1 MTQPLGPVMLDV
13 QGIRLREDERKLIAR
28 PEVGGVI
35 LFARNT
41 PDVATTQALTADIRA
56 CRPDILIAVDQEGGR
71 VQRLQQGVTRIP
83 AMAAFGHQYAAD
95 PEGALLLA
103 QDTGWLM
110 GMELAACGFDLTFAP
125 VLDLDDDQSPAIGT
139 RSFSTD
145 PEVVARLGAAFI
157 EGLHEAG
164 MVAVGKHFPGHG
176 GARQDSHHAV
186 AEDARSL
193 DALRKRDLVPF
204 TRLAGKLDG
213 VMPAHVI
220 YRAFDDRP
228 AGFSPSW
235 LGLLREELG
244 FKGAIF
250 SDDLTMAAA
259 HAAGSPAERARAA
272 WAAGCDMA
280 VICNAP
286 EDARQV
292 VDACQGEGSTRLGK
306 LRYARARPSL
316 ASLAAISRWRRTHS
330 RLEALNEAAA
340 TPSGSLGAQ

>member
-13 QGIRLREDERKLIAR
+13 EGIRLRDDERELLAR
-28 PEVGGVI
+28 PQVGGVI

-41 PDVATTQALTADIRA
+41 PDAATTQALTADIRA

-83 AMAAFGHQYAAD
+83 AMATLGQQFAVD
-95 PEGALLLA
+95 PEAALLLT

-125 VLDLDDDQSPAIGT
+125 VLDLDDGQSPAIGT
-139 RSFSTD
+139 RSFSPD
-145 PEVVARLGAAFI
+145 PDVVSRLGAAFI
-157 EGLHEAG
+157 DGLHEAG

-176 GARQDSHHAV
+176 GVTQDSHFDV
-186 AEDARSL
+186 AEDPRSL
-193 DALRKRDLVPF
+193 EALRERDLVPF
-204 TRLAGKLDG
+204 MRLAGKLDAI
-213 VMPAHVI
+213 MPAHVI

-235 LGLLREELG
+235 LGLLREEFG

-259 HAAGSPAERARAA
+259 HAAGAPDERARAA

-286 EDARQV
+286 DDARKV
-292 VDACQGEGSTRLGK
+292 VDACEGDGSIRVGK

-316 ASLAAISRWRRTHS
+316 ESLAAISRWRRTHA
-330 RLEALNEAAA
+330 RLEALNDTASAA
-340 TPSGSLGAQ
+340 TP

>member
-1 MTQPLGPVMLDV
+1 MLDIA
-13 QGIRLREDERKLIAR
+13 GTRLEDDERRLISR

-41 PDVATTQALTADIRA
+41 PDAVTTQALTAEIRA
-56 CRPDILIAVDQEGGR
+56 CRPDMLIAVDQEGGR
-71 VQRLQQGVTRIP
+71 VQRLKQGVTRLP
-83 AMAAFGHQYAAD
+83 AMATLGHRYAES
-95 PEGALLLA
+95 PEATRLLA
-103 QDTGWLM
+103 QDTGWLL

-125 VLDLDDDQSPAIGT
+125 VLDLDDDQSPAIGS
-139 RSFSTD
+139 RSFSPDPAVVTD
-145 PEVVARLGAAFI
+145 LAGAFI

-164 MVAVGKHFPGHG
+164 MVAIGKHFPGHG
-176 GARQDSHHAV
+176 GARQDSHEAI
-186 AEDARSL
+186 ASDPRSL
-193 DALRKRDLVPF
+193 DVLRERDLLPF
-204 TRLAGKLDG
+204 ARLAGKLDAI
-213 VMPAHVI
+213 MPAHVV
-220 YRAFDDRP
+220 YPAFDDRP

-259 HAAGSPAERARAA
+259 QVAGTPAERAKAA

-286 EDARQV
+286 ADAREV
-292 VDACQGEGSTRLGK
+292 VEACDGASSTRLGK

-316 ASLAAISRWRRTHS
+316 ASLAVISRWRRTHAQ
-330 RLEALNEAAA
+330 LEALNDNRD
-340 TPSGSLGAQ
+340 

>member
-13 QGIRLREDERKLIAR
+13 EGTRLREEERQLLSR

-41 PDVATTQALTADIRA
+41 PDAGTTQALIGEIRA
-56 CRPDILIAVDQEGGR
+56 CRPDLLVAIDQEGGR
-71 VQRLQQGVTRIP
+71 VQRLKQGVTRLP
-83 AMAAFGHQYAAD
+83 PMATLGRQFAESPEAAL
-95 PEGALLLA
+95 ALALDA
-103 QDTGWLM
+103 GWLL
-110 GMELAACGFDLTFAP
+110 GMEMAACGFDLTFAP
-125 VLDLDDDQSPAIGT
+125 VLDLDDDQSPAIGS
-139 RSFSTD
+139 RSFSPD
-145 PEVVARLGAAFI
+145 PEVVVALAGAFI
-157 EGLHEAG
+157 DGLHDAG
-164 MVAVGKHFPGHG
+164 MVAIGKHFPGHG

-186 AEDARSL
+186 ARDPRSL
-193 DALRKRDLVPF
+193 EALRAHDLVPF
-204 TRLAGKLDG
+204 ARLASKLDA

-220 YRAFDDRP
+220 FPAFDERP

-259 HAAGSPAERARAA
+259 HAAGSPAARAEAA

-280 VICNAP
+280 VICNDPAA
-286 EDARQV
+286 AREV
-292 VDACQGEGSTRLGK
+292 VDACSGRQAPRIAK

-316 ASLAAISRWRRTHS
+316 ESLAVISRWRRTHA
-330 RLEALNEAAA
+330 RLEALNEAE
-340 TPSGSLGAQ
+340 